1 MLLFTDD
8 GNDDDD
14 DDDDETTTTTTTQAE
29 GSVLIA
35 SDGSGSKVRQ
45 LLVGNERGGLT
56 SLPIAKV
63 GMTLRLSEDQVI
75 RLLPATD
82 EQLLFQGCH
91 PDTGCYAFYS
101 TLSTPQ
107 VNGSA
112 ERLAK
117 IKRFATAGTGFY
129 QPLRDIVLSIPQDAK
144 VLPVALADWPTV
156 PWPNLDGR
164 VTLLGNAAHP
174 MAMCECRSNLYICTA
189 RLTLINL
196 CV

>member
-1 MLLFTDD
+1 
-8 GNDDDD
+8 
-14 DDDDETTTTTTTQAE
+14 
-29 GSVLIA
+29 
-35 SDGSGSKVRQ
+35 
-45 LLVGNERGGLT
+45 
-56 SLPIAKV
+56 
-63 GMTLRLSEDQVI
+63 MTLRLSEDQVT

-107 VNGSA
+107 VNGSAETGNPYYEAQLDFNWPINCPEDDDDVVPETSA

-164 VTLLGNAAHP
+164 VPLLGNAAHP